1 MLKKSFQLFFID
13 PIAKIYE
20 VLKRNILFVLNF
32 FKEMLLLKF
41 EPKNDEDTLAESFK
55 IFRIIIAIIIFNISW
70 KEISEKK
77 DSNFLLE
84 LSTDL
89 LISLV
94 YFVFLMLTFYI
105 GLVFDKIYKSKTL
118 TSFSTKLWNFY
129 ALILIILLALFNG
142 LSGEIEKSM
151 EITVYFWLFII
162 THLLLFYF
170 NLIKTNIFRRNHI
183 IYLLIISIILLLE
196 IIYFSFFC
204 NLPLIKI

>member
-55 IFRIIIAIIIFNISW
+55 IFRIIIAIIIFNISF
-70 KEISEKK
+70 KEIINKN
-77 DSNFLLE
+77 DSNFLHE
-84 LSTDL
+84 LITDL

-94 YFVFLMLTFYI
+94 YLLFFMLTFYT
-105 GLVFDKIYKSKTL
+105 GLVFDKIYKSITL
-118 TSFSTKLWNFY
+118 KSFSTKLWNFY
-129 ALILIILLALFNG
+129 ALILIVLLELFGG
-142 LSGEIEKSM
+142 LSGKIEKSV

-162 THLLLFYF
+162 IHLLLFYF
-170 NLIKTNIFRRNHI
+170 NLIKTNIFRKNHI
-183 IYLLIISIILLLE
+183 IYLLIISIILLFE
-196 IIYFSFFC
+196 IFYFSVFC
-204 NLPLIKI
+204 NLPFIKI

>member
-55 IFRIIIAIIIFNISW
+55 IFRIIIAIIIFNISF
-70 KEISEKK
+70 KEIINKN
-77 DSNFLLE
+77 DSNFLHE

-94 YFVFLMLTFYI
+94 YLLFFMLTFYI
-105 GLVFDKIYKSKTL
+105 GLVFDKIYKSITL
-118 TSFSTKLWNFY
+118 KSFSTKLWNFY
-129 ALILIILLALFNG
+129 ALILIVLLELFDG
-142 LSGEIEKSM
+142 LSGKIENSS

-170 NLIKTNIFRRNHI
+170 NLIKTNIFRKNHI
-183 IYLLIISIILLLE
+183 IYLLIISIILLFE
-196 IIYFSFFC
+196 ISLFSFFS
-204 NLPLIKI
+204 NLPFIKI

>member
-55 IFRIIIAIIIFNISW
+55 IFRIIIAIIIFNISF
-70 KEISEKK
+70 KEIINKN
-77 DSNFLLE
+77 DSNFLHE

-94 YFVFLMLTFYI
+94 YLLFFMLTFYI
-105 GLVFDKIYKSKTL
+105 GLVFDKIYKSITL
-118 TSFSTKLWNFY
+118 KSFSTKLWNFY
-129 ALILIILLALFNG
+129 ALILIVLLELFGG
-142 LSGEIEKSM
+142 LSGKIEKSV

-162 THLLLFYF
+162 IHLLLFYF
-170 NLIKTNIFRRNHI
+170 NLIKTNIFRKNHI
-183 IYLLIISIILLLE
+183 IYLLIISIILLFE
-196 IIYFSFFC
+196 IFYFSVFC
-204 NLPLIKI
+204 NLPFIKI

>member
-13 PIAKIYE
+13 PISKIYE

-55 IFRIIIAIIIFNISW
+55 IFRIIIAIIIFNISF
-70 KEISEKK
+70 KEIINKN
-77 DSNFLLE
+77 DSNFLHE

-94 YFVFLMLTFYI
+94 YLLFFMLTFYI

-118 TSFSTKLWNFY
+118 TSFSTKLWNLY
-129 ALILIILLALFNG
+129 ALIFIVLLELFELFGG
-142 LSGEIEKSM
+142 LSGKTAKLVA
-151 EITVYFWLFII
+151 ITEYFWLFII
-162 THLLLFYF
+162 TYVLVFYF
-170 NLIKTNIFRRNHI
+170 NLIKTKIFRKNHI
-183 IYLLIISIILLLE
+183 IYILIISVILLFE
-196 IIYFSFFC
+196 ITFFSYVC
-204 NLPLIKI
+204 HYIK